1 MATHIEYDMWKRG
14 EEKITKNIKQ
24 VVAKEVKK
32 VEKEEKVVTKGANDL
47 FDELFGDM
55 EKW

>member
-55 EKW
+55 EK